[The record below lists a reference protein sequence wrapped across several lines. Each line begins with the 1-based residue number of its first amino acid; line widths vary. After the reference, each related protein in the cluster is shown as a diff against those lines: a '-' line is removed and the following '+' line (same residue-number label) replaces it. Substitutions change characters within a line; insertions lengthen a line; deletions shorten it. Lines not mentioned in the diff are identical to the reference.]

1 MKGLSLKVLTV
12 AAALGLCPLLLS
24 AQVQSAPPDAQQNSG
39 DQMQLDPIVRAG
51 TAHLNLDAATRARYR
66 YHDGHWWFKT
76 DQGGWLISNN
86 GQWEAFSPMTYI
98 NQSQPASSQTA
109 QSDNSSNMQANTSG
123 NYYYGTQYT
132 GVSSHGPYSH
142 HHFGGIQFGHWG
154 TGYRGWKAH

>member
-24 AQVQSAPPDAQQNSG
+24 AQVQSAPPDAQHNSG

-76 DQGGWLISNN
+76 DQGGWLVSNN

-98 NQSQPASSQTA
+98 NQEQSA

-123 NYYYGTQYT
+123 DYYYGTQYT
-132 GVSSHGPYSH
+132 GTSAHGPYSH

>member
-24 AQVQSAPPDAQQNSG
+24 AQVQSAPPDAQHNSG

-76 DQGGWLISNN
+76 DQGGWLVENN
-86 GQWEAFSPMTYI
+86 GQWETFSPMTYI
-98 NQSQPASSQTA
+98 NQEQTA
-109 QSDNSSNMQANTSG
+109 QNQSSSNAQVTTSD
-123 NYYYGTQYT
+123 NYYYPTQYT
-132 GVSSHGPYSH
+132 GTGYHGPYSH

-154 TGYRGWKAH
+154 TSYRGWKAH